1 MHARVEQISTIY
13 KLQTMGARFLIVRER
28 SEERGKARVNP
39 GVLNW
44 SCRYQVELI
53 FI

>member
-13 KLQTMGARFLIVRER
+13 KLQTMGARFLSVRER
-28 SEERGKARVNP
+28 REERGKARMNL

-44 SCRYQVELI
+44 SCSYEYELI